1 MYEPIERVKMSNK
14 DQAKE
19 LEERLSYKRKNFW
32 KIASE
37 DEKKNAFDFAKS
49 YKDLLNKGKTER
61 HVVKVAE
68 HILSKNGFV
77 PLDKDTPQDKK
88 KLFRTNRGK
97 NIIAVHFGNLDI
109 RSGVNLIVSHID
121 SPRIDLKQV
130 PLFEDKNAKLAML
143 HTHYYGGIKKYQWMV
158 IPLAIMGVVIKE
170 DGEVVEISIGNKPD
184 DPVFTFTDIAPH
196 LAKDQL
202 KKKLDEAIDAD
213 KLRLIFGSIPY
224 PEGEEDEIKLY
235 CLSLL
240 EKKYGI
246 KEEDFISAEL
256 TIVPAFSARD
266 VGIDR
271 SMIGSYGHDDRICA
285 YSSLRGFLDMDR
297 NERTAIV
304 FLTDKEEVGSTS
316 NTGVTSQFYI
326 NFIADLIDFAG
337 YDSSKLLREVLSNST
352 VLSADVNVA
361 LNPVFPELHEK
372 QNAALLGYGVCVTKF
387 TGSAGKRGANDAS
400 AELVARIRAL
410 FNSHHICWQTG
421 EIGKVDVG
429 GGGTVAKFVAE
440 YNADVIDCG
449 PPVLSMH
456 SPFEVASKAD
466 LYSTYLAYKA
476 FFEKYR

>member
-1 MYEPIERVKMSNK
+1 MSEK
-14 DQAKE
+14 DQTTE
-19 LEERLSYKRKNFW
+19 LEERLSYRRKNFW
-32 KIASE
+32 EIASE
-37 DEKKNAFDFAKS
+37 VEKKNAFDFAKS
-49 YKDLLNKGKTER
+49 YMDFLDKGKTER
-61 HVVKVAE
+61 QVVAETE
-68 HILSKNGFV
+68 HILLQDGFV
-77 PLDKDTPQDKK
+77 PLDKDTPKDKK
-88 KLFRTNRGK
+88 KVFQINRGK
-97 NIIAVHFGNLDI
+97 NIIAASFGNLDI

-143 HTHYYGGIKKYQWMV
+143 HTHYYGGIKKYQWMAM
-158 IPLAIMGVVIKE
+158 PLAIMGVVIKE
-170 DGEVVEISIGNKPD
+170 NGEAVDISIGNKPD

-213 KLRLIFGSIPY
+213 KLRLLFGSIPY
-224 PEGEEDEIKLY
+224 PQSKKDEIKLY

-240 EKKYGI
+240 EKEYGI
-246 KEEDFISAEL
+246 REEDFISAEL

-285 YSSLRGFLDMDR
+285 YSSLRGFLDTKE
-297 NERTAIV
+297 NERTAII
-304 FLTDKEEVGSTS
+304 FMADKEEIGSTG
-316 NTGVTSQFYI
+316 NTGITSQFYI
-326 NFIADLIDFAG
+326 NFIADLIGFAG
-337 YDSSKLLREVLSNST
+337 YDSSKFLREILSNST
-352 VLSADVNVA
+352 VISADVNVA
-361 LNPVFPELHEK
+361 LNPLFPELHEK
-372 QNAALLGYGVCVTKF
+372 QNAALLGYGVCLTKF

-410 FNSHHICWQTG
+410 FNSNNICWQTG

-449 PPVLSMH
+449 PPVLAMH
-456 SPFEVASKAD
+456 SPFEVASKGD
-466 LYSTYLAYKA
+466 LYSTYLAYKT
-476 FFEKYR
+476 FFEKYH